1 MNSFEALVAMLLE
14 RDGFW
19 VRNSVK
25 VNLSKEEKRKIGRP
39 SSPRWELDIVAYKG
53 ATNEL
58 RIVECKS
65 YLDSV
70 GVSLADFDGSRPKE
84 KSRYKLFVDDLL
96 FKTVT
101 DRLVSQFEESD
112 SCAPLAKIVLC
123 LAAGKIKNDRDRDG
137 LHGIFSKRK
146 WLLMDDQWI
155 VERVREIAKAGYED
169 DVAIIVAK
177 LLERA
182 RPAA

>member
-1 MNSFEALVAMLLE
+1 MDSFESLVGMLLE
-14 RDGFW
+14 RDGYW

-25 VNLSKEEKRKIGRP
+25 VNLTKEEKRKIGRP
-39 SSPRWELDIVAYKG
+39 TSPRWELDIVAYKG

-65 YLDSV
+65 FLDSG
-70 GVSLADFDGSRPKE
+70 GVRLASFDGGRPQDE
-84 KSRYKLFVDDLL
+84 SQYKLFHDELL
-96 FKTVT
+96 LKTVA
-101 DRLVSQFEESD
+101 DRLVFQLEKSG
-112 SCAPLAKIVLC
+112 SCAASPEVVLC
-123 LAAGKIKNDRDRDG
+123 LAAGKIKNASDREG
-137 LHGIFSKRK
+137 LRGIFSKRK
-146 WLLMDDQWI
+146 WVLMDDEWI

-182 RPAA
+182 RHVA